1 MVVRPVEIVTGLDKI
16 GKLFGVGRNTVRI
29 WAGKDN
35 SPIRQV
41 EGKYM
46 AEKAELW
53 EWVKENTVVDCGDSP
68 VC

>member
-1 MVVRPVEIVTGLDKI
+1 MVVRPVEIVTGLENI
-16 GKLFGVGRNTVRI
+16 GKLFGVGRNTVRA
-29 WAGKDN
+29 WAQEEG

-53 EWVKENTVVDCGDSP
+53 EWVKENTGVGYNHVAN
-68 VC
+68 

>member
-16 GKLFGVGRNTVRI
+16 GKLFGVGRNTVRA
-29 WAGKDN
+29 WASVED
-35 SPIRQV
+35 SPIRLV

-53 EWVKENTVVDCGDSP
+53 EWVKENTGVGDSG